1 MQAILVHLVQDLRFA
16 LRQMRRAPG
25 FAIIT
30 VLTLALGIGA
40 ATAVFSVM
48 DATLIRPL
56 PFNHAERIL
65 STLTRSVSGYTQPFS
80 APDFQDIRDR
90 FRTLEA
96 FAGYNTDFVNLQ
108 LPSGP
113 VPLHAL
119 RGSDNI
125 FRVFGSEPLLGRTFL
140 PGEDQPGRNDVAVL
154 SYELWKQQ
162 FAGDRNAIGRSV
174 DLDGH
179 PTVIVG
185 VMNAGF
191 RFPMSNIGGIYTPF
205 HLERRAPQTVQQQ
218 RGSHWMQSLGRM
230 KPGVTRAEAE
240 AEFRTIMADLARA
253 YPNED
258 AGRTGSFIPLDRLV
272 LGNTSGALWTLAG
285 AVAALLLIACVNVT
299 GLLLARAVKRER
311 EVALRSAVGASR
323 SRLLQQ
329 VVTESLLMA
338 IVSALIG
345 LALAYAL
352 VAAMR
357 SFLVTAL
364 QRGADVHINGTALLA
379 SIGFAVLTGVVASVL
394 PALRLSSLSPNG
406 VLKSGGSSGTNR
418 RQHRLRA
425 GFIVAQVTLSLT
437 LLVIAG
443 LLLQSLSRLR
453 SAPLGFDAD
462 HILTAEL
469 NLSLGH
475 YENRDPIATFYG
487 PLLDRLSHA
496 PGVEGAG
503 VINILPVQSWGS
515 NMDVQIAGRPPA
527 PKDREMLAETR
538 IVSEGYFNAMG
549 VQLHTGRLLSS
560 SLDRSSEQNPKI
572 VVNEAFVH
580 KFFSD
585 GTDPLHKRLVDNDKP
600 EKYSEIV
607 GVTSGV
613 RQDLNQPSMPELEWL
628 IDSIPQKDLL
638 GNVGSMSLVIRTAG
652 NPRDFVPQLRGILH
666 DVDATIP
673 LRLPE
678 TMREVIAESLTLE
691 RMEGWLFGIFAA
703 LAVLLAMAGLYGL
716 ISHEVE
722 LGTRDIG
729 VRMALGSTRGR
740 VVTGILRRVTLLTAL
755 GTVFGIALTLA
766 TRQVFRSVVELHAT
780 HDALLIGA
788 LAAAMILLGIAA
800 ALLPARRAAAI
811 EPMQALRME

>member
-1 MQAILVHLVQDLRFA
+1 MKTIFAHLAQDLRFA
-16 LRQMRRAPG
+16 VRQMRRAPG

-30 VLTLALGIGA
+30 VLTLALGVGA

-56 PFNHAERIL
+56 PFDHADRIV

-96 FAGYNTDFVNLQ
+96 FAGYDTDFVNLQ

-119 RGSDNI
+119 RSSDNL
-125 FRVFGSEPLLGRTFL
+125 FRVFGSQPLLGRTFL
-140 PGEDQPGRNDVAVL
+140 PGEDRPGRNDVAVL
-154 SYELWKQQ
+154 SYELWRQQ
-162 FAGDRNAIGRSV
+162 FAGDRNVIGRSV

-205 HLERRAPQTVQQQ
+205 HLERKANMAMQ
-218 RGSHWMQSLGRM
+218 RGSHWMRTLGRM

-253 YPNED
+253 YPDPD
-258 AGRTGSFIPLDRLV
+258 AGRTGTFIPLDRMV

-299 GLLLARAVKRER
+299 GLLLSRAVKRER
-311 EVALRSAVGASR
+311 EVALRSAVGAGR
-323 SRLLQQ
+323 GRLLQQ
-329 VVTESLLMA
+329 VLTESLLMA
-338 IVSALIG
+338 ATSALIG
-345 LALAYAL
+345 LGFAYAL

-364 QRGADVHINGTALLA
+364 QRGADAHINGTALLA
-379 SIGFAVLTGVVASVL
+379 SIAFAMLTGVVASVL

-437 LLVIAG
+437 LLGIAG
-443 LLLQSLSRLR
+443 LRLQSLSRLR
-453 SAPLGFDAD
+453 NAPLGFDAD

-475 YENRDPIATFYG
+475 YENRDPMATFYR

-496 PGVEGAG
+496 PGVLGAG

-538 IVSEGYFNAMG
+538 IVSEGYWKAMG
-549 VQLHTGRLLSS
+549 IDLHRGRLLSS
-560 SLDRSSEQNPKI
+560 SLDNAAQASHPRA
-572 VVNEAFVH
+572 VVNDAFVR
-580 KFFSD
+580 KFLSD
-585 GTDPLHKRLVDNDKP
+585 GGDPLHVRLMDGDKP
-600 EKYSEIV
+600 DMGSEIL

-613 RQDLNQPSMPELEWL
+613 RQDLNQPSMAELDWL
-628 IDSIPQKDLL
+628 IDEIPQKELL
-638 GNVGSMSLVIRTAG
+638 GNVGSMSLVIRTEG
-652 NPRDFVPQLRGILH
+652 SPRSFVPQLRSILR
-666 DVDATIP
+666 DVDSTIP
-673 LRLPE
+673 LRQPE
-678 TMREVIAESLTLE
+678 SMRDVVAESLTLE

-755 GTVFGIALTLA
+755 GTVLGIALTLA